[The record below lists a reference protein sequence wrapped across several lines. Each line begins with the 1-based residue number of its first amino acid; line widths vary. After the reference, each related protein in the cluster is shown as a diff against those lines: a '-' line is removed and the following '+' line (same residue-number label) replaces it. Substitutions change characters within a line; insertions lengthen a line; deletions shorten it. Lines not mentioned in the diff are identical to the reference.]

1 MKKFI
6 ENFKRY
12 YRAYLIYGAV
22 FAVIG
27 VGIFLLFFYLGD
39 KSLQGATNGIGWS
52 ALALFFLGCLIL
64 LSNYGAYDFLS
75 YGFQQMFSSMFS
87 KNPNKYHDYVEY
99 RDEKNKKRSSGPRVY
114 MAAYF
119 VDVLFI
125 IATIALEI
133 VYHASM

>member
-12 YRAYLIYGAV
+12 YRAYLIYGTV

-27 VGIFLLFFYLGD
+27 VGIFLLFFFLGD
-39 KSLQGATNGIGWS
+39 KSLSGATNGIGWS

-75 YGFQQMFSSMFS
+75 YGFQQMFTSLFS
-87 KNPNKYHDYVEY
+87 IQTSIMTMLNTVM
-99 RDEKNKKRSSGPRVY
+99 RRTKKDHLDHV
-114 MAAYF
+114 
-119 VDVLFI
+119 FI
-125 IATIALEI
+125 WRPTL
-133 VYHASM
+133 